1 MKLRFLLILL
11 SLALT
16 AACAASAVQNM
27 QRELAPWKPAAV
39 GAIHLSIPAS
49 FAPLERAPLTV
60 FFPSGDAHGLPWI
73 AVAQTPAALGET
85 TAREMLDALT
95 SARDADEVEL
105 SPAQATIAG
114 RACDGWAVKDKQ
126 ARGWVFVLPQGER
139 AIGAIGVAAPAW
151 WPPARAQ
158 ALRDAILDGVS
169 VDPAV
174 RTE

>member
-1 MKLRFLLILL
+1 MKLRFLPILL
-11 SLALT
+11 LALT
-16 AACAASAVQNM
+16 IGCAASAVQNM
-27 QRELAPWKPAAV
+27 QRELAPWKPAEV

-60 FFPSGDAHGLPWI
+60 FFPQGDVHGLPWI

-95 SARDADEVEL
+95 TARDADEVEL
-105 SPAQATIAG
+105 SPAQAKIAG
-114 RACDGWAVKDKQ
+114 RLCDGWAVKDKQ
-126 ARGWVFVLPQGER
+126 ARGWVFVLSQGER

-151 WPPARAQ
+151 WPLARAQ

-169 VDPAV
+169 IDPVVKA
-174 RTE
+174 E